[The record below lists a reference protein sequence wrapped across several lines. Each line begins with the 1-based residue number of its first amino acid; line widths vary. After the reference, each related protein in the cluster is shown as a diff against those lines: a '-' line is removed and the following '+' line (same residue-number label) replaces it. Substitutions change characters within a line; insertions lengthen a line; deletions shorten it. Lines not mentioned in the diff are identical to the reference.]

1 MFVSLRSVITLTGV
15 GPCTSASVEHNVFLV
30 TPTDN
35 NILSAAFVSPCL
47 ANSYDDGIPRPNP
60 YYWHGRSD
68 FDPLAQ
74 QYEPGIGSGAPDL
87 FAIGDNEEFTSLAL
101 PPVDNEGLFTSQAES
116 FRANTDIFP
125 IDDGTLSLGGNLFA
139 SADNEDSPFSTDL
152 FSLAET
158 GISSDPGNKL
168 LSFDDVGSNA
178 IFKRESNRRRP
189 V

>member
-1 MFVSLRSVITLTGV
+1 MFVSLRLVITLTGV
-15 GPCTSASVEHNVFLV
+15 GPCTSASVEHDVFSV

-47 ANSYDDGIPRPNP
+47 ANSYDDGIPRSNP

-74 QYEPGIGSGAPDL
+74 PGPWIGSEAPDL
-87 FAIGDNEEFTSLAL
+87 FAIGDKEELTSLAL

-116 FRANTDIFP
+116 FQSNTDIFP
-125 IDDGTLSLGGNLFA
+125 IDDGTLSLGGNILA

-152 FSLAET
+152 FS
-158 GISSDPGNKL
+158 
-168 LSFDDVGSNA
+168 
-178 IFKRESNRRRP
+178 
-189 V
+189 